1 MKVLVARGLRTAG
14 IPYGAASRFDMAVS
28 WAAAG
33 AIIAAAWA
41 LHVYI
46 ALNFSHVAWDD
57 SGITL
62 GFSRTLAETGEIR
75 PTPLSDRVEGY
86 SSTLWMLIH
95 AATFRIVDDPA
106 AGLRVAQIATLLLTI
121 VDIGLVFALA
131 CRLLPVTWAAAAAA
145 AFATLPVAAY
155 ETINGM
161 EHPLFLALL
170 LGATLLY
177 VSPPSRARSVLFIL
191 CTSLAILVRWEAAWF
206 LLPFFAVT
214 VSRRGWQGVLAVE
227 HICWAAVFLGSS
239 AWRLWYFGDVLP
251 NTVLAKSHPPHS
263 PDSLVGRYVTRQRVL
278 ESIWRLL
285 GPYLVLGILTVAA
298 GSLLPARGAV
308 PPSRTEAQSSLLRI
322 SLLMVGCALI
332 FNIAVGENT
341 GPEGRLFYVALP
353 CALILV
359 LYAMHEAMW
368 RLWPALRLAGVAAI
382 LSLAA
387 LGAYTT
393 IQWHLRSDSAPV
405 YMPQVTVDRVAR
417 IVPALD
423 RVRSAADMPTLA
435 VASPDMG
442 GLLLHSSGLRV
453 IDVGLLCNQFLGRH
467 GRDRIAAYVLEAERP
482 DVIKLHSKWSWGF
495 PGATQLYRD
504 YVPLYVDKYR
514 FFVRKELLARIDRSA
529 LDFGRFTG
537 DGHLPGQVRPAV
549 LSAEDAFDLEINR
562 KFGSYYL
569 LRSPPG
575 SP

>member
-1 MKVLVARGLRTAG
+1 MKLLVARGLWTAG
-14 IPYGAASRFDMAVS
+14 VPYGAASRFHMAVS

-41 LHVYI
+41 LHLYI

-95 AATFRIVDDPA
+95 AVTFRIVDDPA
-106 AGLRVAQIATLLLTI
+106 TGLRVAQIATLLLTI
-121 VDIGLVFALA
+121 VNIGLVFAFGR
-131 CRLLPVTWAAAAAA
+131 RLLPVAWAAAAAA

-161 EHPLFLALL
+161 EHPLFLTLL
-170 LGATLLY
+170 LCAILLY
-177 VSPPSRARSVLFIL
+177 TRRESRARSVAFIV
-191 CTSLAILVRWEAAWF
+191 CTSLMVLVRWEAAWF

-214 VSRRGWQGVLAVE
+214 VSRRGWRGVLAAE

-263 PDSLVGRYVTRQRVL
+263 PDSLADRYVTRERVL
-278 ESIWRLL
+278 SSLWHLL
-285 GPYLVLGILTVAA
+285 QPYLVLGVLAVVVAA
-298 GSLLPARGAV
+298 ILPPRRAV
-308 PPSRTEAQSSLLRI
+308 SSTPTDEQACLLRV

-341 GPEGRLFYVALP
+341 GPEGRLFYVAIP
-353 CALILV
+353 CALILIF
-359 LYAMHEAMW
+359 YAMHAATR
-368 RLWPALRLAGVAAI
+368 RLRPVLRLAALAAS

-387 LGAYTT
+387 LSAYITV
-393 IQWHLRSDSAPV
+393 QWHLRSDSAPV
-405 YMPQVTVDRVAR
+405 YMPGVTVDRVTR

-423 RVRSAADMPTLA
+423 RLRSAATIKTLV

-453 IDVGLLCNQFLGRH
+453 IDLGFLCNQFLGRH
-467 GRDRIAAYVLEAERP
+467 GRGRIVPYVFEVERP
-482 DVIKLHSKWSWGF
+482 DVIKVQGKWSWGF
-495 PGATQLYRD
+495 PAAAQFYRD
-504 YVPLYVDKYR
+504 YVPLYVDTYR
-514 FFVRKELLARIDRSA
+514 FFVRKELLARIDPSA
-529 LDFGRFTG
+529 LDAGRFAA
-537 DGHLPGQVRPAV
+537 DGYLPGQTRAAV
-549 LSAEDAFDLEINR
+549 LAVEDAFDREINR
-562 KFGSYYL
+562 KFGSYYQ
-569 LRSPPG
+569 LRPQP
-575 SP
+575 